1 MFLKLK
7 VPLSDMGFLVINTGK
22 WEVLVQHADFDAGT
36 IESGPTGTGYAYP
49 LI

>member
-1 MFLKLK
+1 MFIKLK
-7 VPLSDMGFLVINTGK
+7 VPGFLVNNTGK